1 MKLFVIA
8 ASLLFSLNLAAETLQ
23 MCPMWEED
31 AHFQRYRCLMIE
43 SAVSR
48 IEEQLQDMDIQ
59 TKNKIQDE
67 INVIKLNLGYPV
79 YFKDLS
85 DTRP

>member
-1 MKLFVIA
+1 MKLLVLA
-8 ASLLFSLNLAAETLQ
+8 ASLLFTLNLAAEPLQ
-23 MCPMWEED
+23 MCPLWEED

-48 IEEQLQDMDIQ
+48 IEEQLQDMDTD
-59 TKNKIQDE
+59 TKQKIQDE

-79 YFKDLS
+79 DSKDLS
-85 DTRP
+85 DMHP